1 MPQSRGIK
9 MSTDAL
15 KSKLKE
21 LHVALGDA
29 QGSDT
34 ELTELL
40 QLLDTDIRAVLNKNA
55 TGQAAVPVAGNG
67 LATRTQTISA
77 RFAAK
82 HPHLEP
88 VLRELT
94 DMLASLGI

>member
-1 MPQSRGIK
+1 

-29 QGSDT
+29 QGTDA

-40 QLLDTDIRAVLNKNA
+40 QLLDTDIRAVLTKNA
-55 TGQAAVPVAGNG
+55 TGQVAGKG